1 MQKSFVLLTYKL
13 RKLWVLEV
21 RTLCYLPNGATIL
34 IVKKNF
40 TESFIHKKG
49 SFFKE
54 ECQNSTACLTL
65 FKESRFLG

>member
-34 IVKKNF
+34 IVKKILLNPL
-40 TESFIHKKG
+40 FIKKDH
-49 SFFKE
+49 
-54 ECQNSTACLTL
+54 
-65 FKESRFLG
+65 FLKKNAKTQQHA